1 MFSNPFTMGMPLPQ
15 CLFLAV
21 VVLFAMIGSTS
32 RAGLS
37 AFIPFAFMWRPSVL
51 PNFDCSIQRSA

>member
-1 MFSNPFTMGMPLPQ
+1 
-15 CLFLAV
+15 
-21 VVLFAMIGSTS
+21 
-32 RAGLS
+32 LS